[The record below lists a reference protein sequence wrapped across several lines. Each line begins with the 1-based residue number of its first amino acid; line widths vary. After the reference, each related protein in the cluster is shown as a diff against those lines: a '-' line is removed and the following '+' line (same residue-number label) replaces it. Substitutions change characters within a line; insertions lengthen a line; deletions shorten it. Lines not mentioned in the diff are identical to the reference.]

1 MVQWSQPH
9 LVKQSNKICSL
20 HCCWIS
26 DTPLN
31 GGWFSHP
38 TSHPDPS
45 PTSHTLLPLFQPK
58 ARAASLSAELAQ
70 IKDWSDTASSQRK
83 YVKQLQFVQRTYGKE
98 KQFIGLEG
106 GILTYLNWKPWFLPR
121 NRPIRR
127 APGAAECC
135 SASSGSFAVRSG
147 DPEERR
153 ESGAG
158 DVRRFQ
164 GNSWCFLKWGYPR
177 IDGFC

>member
-31 GGWFSHP
+31 GGCWFSHP
-38 TSHPDPS
+38 TSHPDHS
-45 PTSHTLLPLFQPK
+45 PTIHTLLPLFQPK

-121 NRPIRR
+121 NIGFSGQHVPINQ
-127 APGAAECC
+127 PKGGEIDLSAELQEQLNADAVLPADREPSEVETQR
-135 SASSGSFAVRSG
+135 SARIGS
-147 DPEERR
+147 
-153 ESGAG
+153 
-158 DVRRFQ
+158 
-164 GNSWCFLKWGYPR
+164 W
-177 IDGFC
+177 